1 MNRLPLIFLLSVIA
15 ALSVVIA
22 LSFGSIS
29 ASPTA
34 VWASLMGNGDPVL
47 RDVLIQLRW
56 PRAMAAF
63 GTGAALAV
71 AGVMMQVLLRNP
83 LADPYILG
91 TSGGA
96 AVAALGAMTLGLTGL
111 AVDSVAFAGA
121 LLSTLLVFTLA
132 NTGIDRSPGKL
143 LLTGVVIAAGWG
155 AAVSLMLSLATDTSL
170 RGMLFWLMGDFSF
183 STQYGN
189 TLIVTTIAVVAGIVL
204 APTLN
209 LLATGDQQATLL
221 GVNVKPIRNLLYFLS
236 SLLTALAVTT
246 AGTVGFVGLVIPHL
260 VRLAGDADHRTV
272 VPCSALAGGSLLV
285 ISDTVA
291 RTIIAPLQLPV
302 GAITAMVGVPLFLML
317 LRRMGTQQTQ

>member
-1 MNRLPLIFLLSVIA
+1 MNRLPLILLLSVIA

-29 ASPTA
+29 ASPAA

-111 AVDSVAFAGA
+111 AVYSVAFAGA

-143 LLTGVVIAAGWG
+143 LLTGVVIAAAVAATM
-155 AAVSLMLSLATDTSL
+155 AAV
-170 RGMLFWLMGDFSF
+170 
-183 STQYGN
+183 
-189 TLIVTTIAVVAGIVL
+189 AVVVL
-204 APTLN
+204 A
-209 LLATGDQQATLL
+209 AAQRRA
-221 GVNVKPIRNLLYFLS
+221 V
-236 SLLTALAVTT
+236 ALA
-246 AGTVGFVGLVIPHL
+246 P
-260 VRLAGDADHRTV
+260 RL
-272 VPCSALAGGSLLV
+272 PLL
-285 ISDTVA
+285 DF
-291 RTIIAPLQLPV
+291 APPRLGRVL
-302 GAITAMVGVPLFLML
+302 G
-317 LRRMGTQQTQ
+317 RRPGRLCERHPPREKRSPFF